1 MTTSALLLPPR
12 RRRLLTSLCENS
24 SAEPAALD
32 HPLDRWNRLKVT
44 LGPKPNSEW
53 CLGQGGG
60 PGSGSRKVRCGWHQ
74 VRLDPGARRVSSWL
88 SSAAFLDSVLH
99 LSVPRG
105 GLQQSQAPRLL
116 RLLMQEGA
124 GWPTTLYSRKRRDS
138 SSSAQGRE
146 SLTSG
151 SPEPTSP
158 LTSSASTVFCDHHQ
172 ISPSGQSEGLDSLA

>member
-1 MTTSALLLPPR
+1 MAQLSRIPR
-12 RRRLLTSLCENS
+12 LCVSRR
-24 SAEPAALD
+24 
-32 HPLDRWNRLKVT
+32 
-44 LGPKPNSEW
+44 
-53 CLGQGGG
+53 Q
-60 PGSGSRKVRCGWHQ
+60 
-74 VRLDPGARRVSSWL
+74 
-88 SSAAFLDSVLH
+88 LH

-146 SLTSG
+146 S
-151 SPEPTSP
+151 P

>member
-1 MTTSALLLPPR
+1 MAQLSRIPQLCVSR
-12 RRRLLTSLCENS
+12 R
-24 SAEPAALD
+24 
-32 HPLDRWNRLKVT
+32 
-44 LGPKPNSEW
+44 
-53 CLGQGGG
+53 Q
-60 PGSGSRKVRCGWHQ
+60 
-74 VRLDPGARRVSSWL
+74 
-88 SSAAFLDSVLH
+88 LH

-105 GLQQSQAPRLL
+105 GLQQSRAPRLL